1 MASKRKKKRQAMKLA
16 RLALVA
22 QAVQNVVAKKPK
34 LSKRE
39 RARIRYEQRVEQDKR
54 ETEEWLSLFERV
66 MSSRPRVTLH

>member
-34 LSKRE
+34 LSKKE
-39 RARIRYEQRVEQDKR
+39 RARIRYERRVEQDKH

-66 MSSRPRVTLH
+66 MSSRPRATLH